1 MKLKKKKFYRELAS
15 SRFISNCKNIR
26 KPVTYKCSDEIC
38 KMFQNYLN
46 ETNKFTMSNGQ
57 VSEI

>member
-1 MKLKKKKFYRELAS
+1 MKQPKKFYRELAS
-15 SRFISNCKNIR
+15 SRFMSNCKNIR
-26 KPVTYKCSDEIC
+26 KPATYKCSYEIC